1 MDPRL
6 RQFLIGLAACVAATA
21 AGFAVAQED
30 YTWLSFVTAICV
42 WATISWHSD
51 AHVEAWLLGG
61 VVLGYT
67 IGNRGFAQLTPL
79 PGIPVFVGEITLGFG
94 LTMLL
99 LRHVL
104 SRRLP
109 VQASWMDCL
118 LLFWLALGI
127 GRIWWDAR
135 VFGLVAVR
143 DFAMVYYLLFFFCAR
158 ALGQHAPSRRILLL
172 LLGATYVA
180 LPIAVLVVDAA
191 PEFFLYHFTFQG
203 SPIIHQK
210 GDLRTLGLFA
220 GFVWIVP
227 KHGEFRQSDW
237 WRWAIAILALGL
249 GLGQLSRASMLGLA
263 LAVAVLARARRWQPL
278 VAVLTVAVAG
288 AGVLSVSAAFRGGD
302 LTQSRLYAVY
312 ESAASIMDVGGTRIY
327 QSEDAGNKG
336 DNNRFRLVWWRI
348 VVEDTIA
355 ANPLVGLGFGAD
367 LARNFVREYYATESM
382 DFTARSPHNIFITTF
397 ARLGAL
403 GALGLLGIYVYQAI
417 ATWRL
422 VRLARSGSGSL
433 EEALGL
439 HAIAWL
445 MMVGACFGV
454 VLEGPMG
461 AIPFWIILGL
471 AQATATPIAPAAGE
485 SNAALPPDARARLM
499 RRSP

>member
-6 RQFLIGLAACVAATA
+6 RQFLFGLAACTAATA
-21 AGFAVAQED
+21 AGFSVAQEN
-30 YTWLSFVTAICV
+30 YIWLSLAAALCV
-42 WATISWHSD
+42 WVALARHSD
-51 AHVEAWLLGG
+51 AHAEAWLLGG

-79 PGIPVFVGEITLGFG
+79 TGIPVFIGELALGFG
-94 LTMLL
+94 LTVLL
-99 LRHVL
+99 VRHAL
-104 SRRLP
+104 LRRLP
-109 VQASWMDCL
+109 IEANWIDRL
-118 LLFWLALGI
+118 LLFWFALGI
-127 GRIWWDAR
+127 GRVWWDVR
-135 VFGLVAVR
+135 VFGLVAAR

-158 ALGQHAPSRRILLL
+158 SLGTHAPSRRVLLA

-180 LPIAVLVVDAA
+180 LPLAVLVVDAF
-191 PEFFLYHFTFQG
+191 PEFFLYRFTFQG

-227 KHGEFRQSDW
+227 KHGELRLSDW
-237 WRWAIAILALGL
+237 WRWAVAVLALGL

-263 LAVAVLARARRWQPL
+263 LAVALLTWARRWQPL
-278 VAVLTVAVAG
+278 VAVVTVAAAG
-288 AGVLSVSAAFRGGD
+288 AGILSMSAAFRGGD

-312 ESAASIMDVGGTRIY
+312 ETVASIVDVGGTRAY
-327 QSEDAGNKG
+327 RSEDAGNKG

-355 ANPLVGLGFGAD
+355 ANPLVGVGFGAD
-367 LARNFVREYYATESM
+367 LARSFVREYYATDSM
-382 DFTARSPHNIFITTF
+382 DFTARSPHNVFVTAF
-397 ARLGAL
+397 ARMGAL
-403 GALGLLGIYVYQAI
+403 GVLGLLGIYVYQAI

-422 VRLARSGSGSL
+422 ARLARTGPGAFD
-433 EEALGL
+433 EALAL
-439 HAIAWL
+439 HAIVLL

-461 AIPFWIILGL
+461 AIPFWVLLGL
-471 AQATATPIAPAAGE
+471 CSSAQDKAE
-485 SNAALPPDARARLM
+485 SPGNVSEKA
-499 RRSP
+499 